1 MTQST
6 VVVVLVNR
14 IYNHTIT
21 TITKTVFK
29 NKNYEEKNNLV
40 DRSNK
45 FKIEW
50 LLWLVYDGGVV
61 VRIAVF
67 VHFLSLL
74 FISASKY
81 TFMWAES
88 ALR

>member
-6 VVVVLVNR
+6 VVVVLVSR

-45 FKIEW
+45 FKIE
-50 LLWLVYDGGVV
+50 
-61 VRIAVF
+61 
-67 VHFLSLL
+67 
-74 FISASKY
+74 
-81 TFMWAES
+81 
-88 ALR
+88 